1 MDRQKKIVTMF
12 DDIAKTYDVANRV
25 LSFGVDKSWRREACE
40 KSFDTY
46 AKEGIDFILDV
57 ACGTGD
63 MCEYWDRFAKKRE
76 IEIGKIVGADP
87 SVGMLEQAKKKG
99 LNAEFIKAEAK
110 DLPVH
115 DSSVDILSISYGLR
129 NVVDR
134 MEGLKE
140 FHRVLKPEGLLVIL
154 EFTKLQNRS
163 LAHIARDLYM
173 KRILPLIG
181 GLLSKNYHA
190 YSYLPNSIDGFLTKE
205 HLIAELEEVGFEIE
219 EAKGYSL
226 DISTLFIARKKA
238 QSSTI
243 GEIER

>member
-1 MDRQKKIVTMF
+1 MF

-46 AKEGIDFILDV
+46 AQKRIDFILDV

-63 MCEYWDRFAKKRE
+63 MCEYWDRFAQKRD
-76 IEIGKIVGADP
+76 IQIDKIVGADP

-99 LNAEFIKAEAK
+99 LSAEFVKAEAK

-115 DSSVDILSISYGLR
+115 DNSVDILSISYGLR

-134 MEGLKE
+134 MAGLEE
-140 FHRVLKPEGLLVIL
+140 FHRVLKPGGLLVIL
-154 EFTKLQNRS
+154 EFTKLQKRS
-163 LAHIARDLYM
+163 VAHIARDLYM
-173 KRILPLIG
+173 KRILPVIG
-181 GLLSKNYHA
+181 GVLSKNFDA
-190 YSYLPNSIDGFLTKE
+190 YSYLPNSIDGFLTRE
-205 HLIAELEEVGFEIE
+205 HLIEELEQVGFDIV

-226 DISTLFIARKKA
+226 DISTLFIAKKRS
-238 QSSTI
+238 QSST
-243 GEIER
+243 EAESES